1 MTLDYR
7 RIGALMPASMQAHVK
22 RELAWA
28 GEEAD
33 ERQWLGELVAL
44 AFVIAVAAGAIAH
57 YRFVSIEFTLL
68 EGLFFFLFVIGLKLI
83 LLHNKVEERA
93 RKVEEMLPEALH
105 MTASNIKAGMVPIVA
120 LRMAARPELGP
131 LKEEIEWV
139 TAKSMG
145 SGSLVDALA
154 KISTR
159 IRSRTLERSMA
170 LFASAL
176 KSGGSISVLLES
188 MAEEIRGGL
197 EMQERLVAG
206 TRTYVLFI
214 LFTVIIAMPALL
226 AVSLQFVDIVNRM
239 ELTNASLAQGL
250 GLTVAQPMNYNI
262 LFTLSLL
269 TLAVTS
275 IFASALIGVVH
286 RGSKLAGYTYLPITL
301 LGSLIFF
308 FMMRSYVLG
317 IFFPA

>member
-1 MTLDYR
+1 MRDYR
-7 RIGALMPASMQAHVK
+7 RIGALMPASLQAHV
-22 RELAWA
+22 RQELEWA

-33 ERQWLGELVAL
+33 ERQWLGEVGGL
-44 AFVIAVAAGAIAH
+44 AFIIAVAAGAVAQ
-57 YRFVSIEFTLL
+57 YRFTSPELTLL
-68 EGLFFFLFVIGLKLI
+68 EALFFFLFVIGLKLI

-105 MTASNIKAGMVPIVA
+105 MTASNIKAGMVPVVA

-131 LKEEIEWV
+131 LKGEIEWV

-154 KISTR
+154 HISTR
-159 IRSRTLERSMA
+159 IKSRTLERSMA

-188 MAEEIRGGL
+188 MAEEIRTGL
-197 EMQERLVAG
+197 ELQERLVAG

-214 LFTVIIAMPALL
+214 LFTVIIVMPALL

-250 GLTVAQPMNYNI
+250 GLTAAQPMNYNV

-269 TLAVTS
+269 TLTVTS
-275 IFASALIGVVH
+275 IFASALMGVVH
-286 RGSKLAGYTYLPITL
+286 RGSKLSGYTYLPVTL

-308 FMMRSYVLG
+308 FIMRSYVLG
-317 IFFPA
+317 LFFPA